1 MLCVECECFFFFFN
15 ILFQFLKRYCTV
27 FSASIVVENL
37 LVLKCYYLFID
48 SNIFLFSD
56 E

>member
-1 MLCVECECFFFFFN
+1 VFFFFY
-15 ILFQFLKRYCTV
+15 ILFQFLKRYCSV
-27 FSASIVVENL
+27 FSVRIVVKNL